1 MAPPPPPR
9 PAVRSRWEKLASRRA
24 PSAPRPHPVYLSRG
38 SRWQAR
44 PVPGAGPTARV
55 DRGWRLLTKPLC
67 SFAGRHRPP
76 EHWHHSSA
84 CPAGRRPRCRPRAG
98 RGARGG
104 THGECHQRGQTQ
116 PAAATFSRPLFLP
129 AARNR
134 RWPWQPPCE
143 FEDARPPRTG
153 ADAGLGRSRRPSLQT
168 TLVWASVVTAGS

>member
-44 PVPGAGPTARV
+44 PVPGAGPTARA

-104 THGECHQRGQTQ
+104 THVECHQRGQTQ
-116 PAAATFSRPLFLP
+116 PAAATHSRPLSFLP
-129 AARNR
+129 LETDGGPGSHLVSLRTHV
-134 RWPWQPPCE
+134 
-143 FEDARPPRTG
+143 PRGRERTPDSG
-153 ADAGLGRSRRPSLQT
+153 EADAHLCKRPWSGLPS
-168 TLVWASVVTAGS
+168 

>member
-1 MAPPPPPR
+1 M
-9 PAVRSRWEKLASRRA
+9 RSRWEKLASRRA

-44 PVPGAGPTARV
+44 PVPGAGPTARA

-98 RGARGG
+98 RGACGG

-168 TLVWASVVTAGS
+168 TLVWASVVTASS